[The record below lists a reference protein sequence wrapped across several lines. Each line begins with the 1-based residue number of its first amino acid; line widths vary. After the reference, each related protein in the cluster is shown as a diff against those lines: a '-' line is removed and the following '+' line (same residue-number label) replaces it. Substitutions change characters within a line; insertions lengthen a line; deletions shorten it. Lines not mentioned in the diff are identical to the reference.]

1 MKKAALESMVL
12 VKNEGKLLPLAD
24 GTKLALFGKGTV
36 DYVKGGGGSGD
47 VTVAYSHSLLDGM
60 KEKEREGKVL
70 LYKELNDF
78 YEKEVKEQYAA
89 GIDPGMTAEPELP
102 VELFTPMFA
111 IARMSGWSAHR
122 LEELYNNG
130 KIIRPAYVSTN
141 GRNPYVKLD
150 DRK

>member
-1 MKKAALESMVL
+1 MRKAALESMVL
-12 VKNEGKLLPLAD
+12 VKNEEKLLPLAK
-24 GTKLALFGKGTV
+24 GTKLALFGKGSV

-78 YEKEVKEQYAA
+78 YQKEVQSQYEA

-102 VELFTPMFA
+102 AGLLPEPRSLPWQ
-111 IARMSGWSAHR
+111 RSRS
-122 LEELYNNG
+122 
-130 KIIRPAYVSTN
+130 PC
-141 GRNPYVKLD
+141 P
-150 DRK
+150 